1 MQERRKEKRLPCQLT
16 AELQSLDGQ
25 RSVCGLV
32 LDINEGGM
40 RLSSS
45 HYLSGVYAPVW
56 ISEMLRE
63 MVIVKLQAKAIGE
76 QNNDMTVASVGI
88 VEWRDAQELGI
99 RLAAMMPFARKRLRT
114 VIDELKE
121 GTRI

>member
-1 MQERRKEKRLPCQLT
+1 MQERRKEERLPCQLT

-45 HYLSGVYAPVW
+45 QYLSGVYAPVW

-76 QNNDMTVASVGI
+76 QNNDTTVASVGI

-114 VIDELKE
+114 VIGELKE